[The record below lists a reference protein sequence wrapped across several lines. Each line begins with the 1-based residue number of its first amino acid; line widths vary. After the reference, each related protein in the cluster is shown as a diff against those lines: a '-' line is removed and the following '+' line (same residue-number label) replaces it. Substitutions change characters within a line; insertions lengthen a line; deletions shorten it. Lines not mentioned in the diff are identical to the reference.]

1 MTASE
6 IRQAFFDFFKSK
18 GHVIV
23 PSAPIVIKNDPTLMF
38 TNAGMN
44 QFKSIFL
51 GEEAA
56 KYPRVADTQRCL
68 RVSGKHNDLEEVGI
82 DTYHHTMFE
91 MLGNWSFGDYFK
103 KEAIAWSWELLTE
116 VYKLDK
122 DRLYVTYF
130 EGDEK
135 EGLEKDLE
143 TYGLWK
149 QYVDEDHILPGNKK
163 DNFWEMGETGPCG
176 PCSEI
181 HYDNRE
187 DAERLKVKGETLV
200 NADHDQVIEIWN
212 DVFMQFNRLK
222 DGSLQPLPAKHVDT
236 GMGFERLVRSLQG
249 KKSNYDTDVFQPL
262 IQFISEKSGK
272 KYNSAAK
279 PGDADWNEA
288 VAMRVLADHVRA
300 ISFAIADGQLP
311 SNNKAGY
318 VIRRILRR
326 GVRYSYQYLGF
337 KAPFINQLVPLLAE
351 QFKGVFD
358 ELYNQRDFV
367 QKVVLEE
374 ESSFLRTLEDGI
386 QIFDSTLNN
395 EIGSN
400 FSSFFDNNPE
410 LKEALS
416 NAYVRNK
423 DLNAEIIKILK
434 ENPSLNDKLNSY
446 PDMSKVLS
454 VVSSLTDKL
463 SSYPDLNKV
472 LSAVSS
478 VTDKINSDP
487 GLKKVLLA
495 VSSLTNDINSDPELK
510 SAILNSSNL
519 SKNVGIFKDLKFS
532 GESAFKLQDTYGF
545 PIDLT
550 ELMAKERGFEVDEN
564 EYNKALQAQKFRS
577 RAATAI
583 DTGDW
588 VVLKDDDT
596 VEFTGYDE
604 LETIAHVVKYRKVT
618 AKGKEQ
624 YQIVLDKTPFYAESG
639 GQVGDK
645 GELVFADGD
654 VVEVTDTK
662 KENNLIV
669 HFTDKLPDNPDDV
682 LTAIVNAELRTS
694 TENNHTATH
703 LLHAAL
709 KQVLGSHVN
718 QKGSLVNAD
727 YLRFDF
733 SHFAKVTEDELAEI
747 EAIVN
752 EKVRENIALKEERSV
767 VYAEAIKSGVT
778 ALFGEK
784 YGEYVRVI
792 TFDDEFSKELCGGT
806 HVKATGQI
814 GFFKIIGESAVAAG
828 VRRIEAI
835 TGIAAENYIN
845 GQSKL
850 VHQLK
855 ELLKNPKDISKS
867 VESLLEENNRLK
879 KEIEKSI
886 IEKSSGLKNEL
897 AQKAEAINGTNFIA
911 QKVQL
916 PNADAVKNLAYQLK
930 DIVPNLFLVLAAE
943 ISEKPSLTVMIAE
956 SVVKDKGLNAGN
968 IVRELAKE
976 IKGGGGG
983 QPFFATA
990 GGSDVDGLDRAL
1002 EKAKGY
1008 IA

>member
-1 MTASE
+1 MTATE
-6 IRQAFFDFFKSK
+6 IRKAFLEFFESK

-23 PSAPIVIKNDPTLMF
+23 PSTPIVIKNDPTLMF

-56 KYPRVADTQRCL
+56 KYARVADTQRCL

-116 VYKLDK
+116 VYKIDK
-122 DRLYVTYF
+122 NRLYVTVF

-135 EGLEKDLE
+135 EGLPKDQE
-143 TYGLWK
+143 AYDYWK
-149 QYVDEDHILPGNKK
+149 QYLPEDRILLGNKK

-181 HYDNRE
+181 HYDSRE
-187 DAERLKVKGETLV
+187 EGERLKVKGASLV
-200 NADHDQVIEIWN
+200 NADDPNVIEIWN
-212 DVFMQFNRLK
+212 NVFMQFNRLK

-236 GMGFERLVRSLQG
+236 GMGFERLVRVLQG
-249 KKSNYDTDVFQPL
+249 KTSNYDTDVFQPL
-262 IQFISEKSGK
+262 IQFIAEKSGIAYPASSPHPALSK
-272 KYNSAAK
+272 GEGSEKGKVKVLSFGEDLGEAK
-279 PGDADWNEA
+279 TDI
-288 VAMRVLADHVRA
+288 AMRVMADHIRA
-300 ISFAIADGQLP
+300 ISFAISDGQLP

-326 GVRYSYQYLGF
+326 AVRYSYQYLGF
-337 KAPFINQLVPLLAE
+337 KEPFLNQLVPLLAE

-358 ELYNQRDFV
+358 GLYNQKDFV

-374 ESSFLRTLEDGI
+374 EVSFLRTLEKGIKLFYLRRIPFKEAKHYIDLAKKETVFDRDDFVQRALGRLKVLYNTDGNRF
-386 QIFDSTLNN
+386 FDDEAINRLEAELNN
-395 EIGSN
+395 QHTVDG
-400 FSSFFDNNPE
+400 
-410 LKEALS
+410 
-416 NAYVRNK
+416 AY
-423 DLNAEIIKILK
+423 D
-434 ENPSLNDKLNSY
+434 
-446 PDMSKVLS
+446 
-454 VVSSLTDKL
+454 LTDKFIKTI
-463 SSYPDLNKV
+463 DGKF
-472 LSAVSS
+472 AFE
-478 VTDKINSDP
+478 
-487 GLKKVLLA
+487 LA
-495 VSSLTNDINSDPELK
+495 
-510 SAILNSSNL
+510 
-519 SKNVGIFKDLKFS
+519 
-532 GESAFKLQDTYGF
+532 DTYGF
-545 PIDLT
+545 PLDLT
-550 ELMAKERGFEVDEN
+550 ELMARENGLTVDTVGYE
-564 EYNKALQAQKFRS
+564 KALQAQKNRS

-588 VVLKDDDT
+588 VTVKDDDT

-604 LETIAHVVKYRKVT
+604 TETIAHIVKYRKVT

-645 GELVFADGD
+645 GELVFPDGE
-654 VVEVTDTK
+654 VIEVTDTK
-662 KENNLIV
+662 KENGLIV
-669 HFTDKLPDNPDDV
+669 HFTDKIPDTVDDA
-682 LTAIVNAELRTS
+682 LTAIVNPALRTS
-694 TENNHTATH
+694 TENNHSATH
-703 LLHAAL
+703 LLHAAM
-709 KQVLGSHVN
+709 KQVLGTHVN

-733 SHFAKVTEDELAEI
+733 SHFAKVTDDELAEI

-752 EKVRENIALKEERSV
+752 EKIRENIGLKEERMV
-767 VYAEAIKSGVT
+767 AYQEAISSGVT

-792 TFDDEFSKELCGGT
+792 TFDDSFSKELCGGT

-814 GFFKIIGESAVAAG
+814 GFFKIIAESAVAAG

-835 TGIAAENYIN
+835 TGIAAETYISE
-845 GQSKL
+845 QSKL
-850 VHQLK
+850 VQQLK
-855 ELLKNPKDISKS
+855 ELLKNPKDISKT
-867 VESLLEENNRLK
+867 VENLLDENNRLK

-886 IEKSSGLKNEL
+886 LEKSSGLKNEL
-897 AQKAEAINGTNFIA
+897 AQKVEVINGVNFIA

-916 PNADAVKNLAYQLK
+916 PNADAIKSLAYQLK
-930 DIVPNLFLVLAAE
+930 DIVPNLFAVLAAD
-943 ISEKPSLTVMIAE
+943 IDGKPSLTIMIAE
-956 SVVKDKGLNAGN
+956 NIVKEKGLNAGT

-990 GGSDVDGLDRAL
+990 GGSDASGLDKAL
-1002 EKAKGY
+1002 EKARTFV
-1008 IA
+1008 A